1 MLTLE
6 NFENPPDLMHVFN
19 CNTDWPI
26 CLFDFTIKQ
35 KCPNYFAFKVQM
47 PLNTFRRENYFYDDK
62 DSAKVV
68 EGGPFNPPIA

>member
-47 PLNTFRRENYFYDDK
+47 PLNTFRRENYF
-62 DSAKVV
+62 
-68 EGGPFNPPIA
+68 